1 MDTKKLM
8 ELSSKTI
15 ATTYGRYPL
24 ILVRGE
30 GTRVW
35 DSDGKVYSDF
45 VSGLAVNNLGHCHPK
60 VVEAIRK
67 QAGTL
72 LHVSNLYHI
81 LPQIELSNML
91 GTLSFADRS
100 FFCNSGAE
108 ANEAAIKLARKY
120 SHDHFPGERY
130 EIIVMDKSFHG
141 RTLATVTATGQAKYK
156 KGFEPLVSGFVHVPF
171 NDLNAVEKAILDR
184 TCAIMVEPIQGE
196 GGVNVPEQHYLRGL
210 RELCTEHKL
219 LLIYD
224 EVQTGIGRTGKLFA
238 YEHYD
243 VPPDIMTLAKSLAG
257 GVPIGAML
265 ATEEAAQSF
274 VPGTH
279 ASTFGGNPL
288 ATAAGVAALQAIQ
301 EEHMLDNCQRVGQY
315 FMGRLQDLQKR
326 YGFIKEVRGKGLII
340 GVELD
345 RPGGKFVTA
354 CMEQGFLINC
364 TMDTVLRF
372 LPPLIVTTEE
382 VDKLLEVLDTLFAK
396 E

>member
-1 MDTKKLM
+1 MDTQKLM
-8 ELSSKTI
+8 ELSNKTI
-15 ATTYGRYPL
+15 ATTYGRYPV

-35 DSDGKVYSDF
+35 DSEGKVYYDF
-45 VSGLAVNNLGHCHPK
+45 VSGIAVNNLGHCHPK
-60 VVEAIRK
+60 VVEAIRR

-72 LHVSNLYHI
+72 IHVSNLYYI

-91 GTLSFADRS
+91 QTLSFADRS

-120 SHDHFPGERY
+120 AHDHFGEKRY
-130 EIIVMDKSFHG
+130 EIITMEQSFHG
-141 RTLATVTATGQAKYK
+141 RTLATISATGQPKYK
-156 KGFEPLVSGFVHVPF
+156 KGFEPVVSGFTHVPF
-171 NDLNAVEKAILDR
+171 NDLGAVEKAISEQ

-196 GGVNVPEQHYLRGL
+196 GGVNVPDQDYLKGL
-210 RELCTEHKL
+210 RELCDKYKL

-265 ATEEAAQSF
+265 AREEVAQSL

-288 ATAAGVAALQAIQ
+288 ATAAAVAALQAIQ
-301 EEHMLDNCQRVGQY
+301 EEQMIENCQRMGQY
-315 FMGRLQDLQKR
+315 FLGRLEELRQK
-326 YGFIKEVRGKGLII
+326 YGFIKEVRGKGLLI
-340 GVELD
+340 GMELD
-345 RPGGKFVTA
+345 RPGSKFVTA

-372 LPPLIVTTEE
+372 IPPLIITSEE
-382 VDKLLEVLDTLFAK
+382 IDKLIELLDSLFAK